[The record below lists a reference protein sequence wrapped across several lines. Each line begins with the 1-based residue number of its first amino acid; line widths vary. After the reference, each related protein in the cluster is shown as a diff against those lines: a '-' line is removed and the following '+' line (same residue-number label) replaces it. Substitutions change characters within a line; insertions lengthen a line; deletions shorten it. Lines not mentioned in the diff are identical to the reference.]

1 MPVAVVAG
9 GDPRARERDGV
20 MERRRGDGRKYQRP
34 NKVSGLCWYVWWWAN
49 GKDNYRSVAQAL
61 HKRPEDVTEKEAEA
75 FRRKMIREKGSR
87 TSAPISSKRVT
98 GRMVL
103 AAYRI
108 HLELKSKMS

>member
-1 MPVAVVAG
+1 VFGPESLEYLIAIKGLPQSDPHDVRYIKAFALGIAVAS
-9 GDPRARERDGV
+9 
-20 MERRRGDGRKYQRP
+20 RGADHLRNRP
-34 NKVSGLCWYVWWWAN
+34 TLEI
-49 GKDNYRSVAQAL
+49 L
-61 HKRPEDVTEKEAEA
+61 ELPEDVTEKEAEA